1 MTILWNNILIM
12 LAAGLLGI
20 AIVVLGIIG
29 LIYYAR
35 KTDDH
40 TYISNLYLEG
50 IIPMPNRV
58 DKR

>member
-1 MTILWNNILIM
+1 MTILWENILIM

-35 KTDDH
+35 K
-40 TYISNLYLEG
+40 
-50 IIPMPNRV
+50 NR
-58 DKR
+58 